1 MTFLQKFQKKINLLL
16 IFDFFCDIILT
27 LNDFYKVIST
37 YKRRIYMRIALGIIL
52 LVAALFLIIAVLLQ
66 NGKSKGLSGT
76 ISGGAE
82 TFFGKNKGKT
92 IDKKLSVITTVVAIV
107 FVVITLVVFV
117 AQDYVDIQ
125 KQANDY
131 WSSIIESIN
140 NSKDSSS
147 SETSSDVDTA
157 TGTST
162 DSAVDTSTGTDTS
175 AG

>member
-1 MTFLQKFQKKINLLL
+1 MQ
-16 IFDFFCDIILT
+16 
-27 LNDFYKVIST
+27 
-37 YKRRIYMRIALGIIL
+37 IALGIIL

>member
-1 MTFLQKFQKKINLLL
+1 MQ
-16 IFDFFCDIILT
+16 
-27 LNDFYKVIST
+27 
-37 YKRRIYMRIALGIIL
+37 IALGIIL
-52 LVAALFLIIAVLLQ
+52 LVAAVFLIIAVLLQ

-82 TFFGKNKGKT
+82 TFFGKNKAKT
-92 IDKKLSVITTVVAIV
+92 IDKKLSVLTTVVAVI

-117 AQDYVDIQ
+117 SQDYVDIQ
-125 KQANDY
+125 KQQQDW
-131 WSSIIESIN
+131 WSSFMESVN